1 MALGGTAQALNLLKI
16 ALTACRTNAGESP
29 QAVPDKIQIG
39 QEMVENK
46 RQVSWHTLVNGFISE
61 FGSGK
66 RGQKKG
72 QRTKTWSLAELQV
85 EAKNWILNVP
95 KTPGTSSSAPSPPQV
110 VLPPHGTALPAAPSS
125 LGGSSPMI
133 ESVPASLLPATVE
146 AGPTIEEAAEDE
158 AITVRSQPLWW
169 QSAMEDL
176 MAKTA
181 EAAAEKAA
189 EKIKKE
195 MQAQTKAIAYTKD
208 GPLHEDE
215 EVVQGLA
222 KMHHDLLRRC
232 MHGKLEGGIDSEIA
246 AFNQFIDEDSALD
259 ESYKVSE
266 CALGKAKRP
275 LPIAEQGDKSVVRRV
290 RRHVSGPVKCNPSDK
305 EDSDEDD
312 EDDDS
317 EEDSDEASD
326 EDE

>member
-1 MALGGTAQALNLLKI
+1 M
-16 ALTACRTNAGESP
+16 
-29 QAVPDKIQIG
+29 
-39 QEMVENK
+39 
-46 RQVSWHTLVNGFISE
+46 
-61 FGSGK
+61 
-66 RGQKKG
+66 
-72 QRTKTWSLAELQV
+72 
-85 EAKNWILNVP
+85 P
-95 KTPGTSSSAPSPPQV
+95 KTPGTSGSAPSP
-110 VLPPHGTALPAAPSS
+110 VLPPHGTALPAAPS
-125 LGGSSPMI
+125 GSS
-133 ESVPASLLPATVE
+133 ESVPASLLPATGSYQE
-146 AGPTIEEAAEDE
+146 AGPIIEEADENE

-176 MAKTA
+176 MVKTA

-189 EKIKKE
+189 EKAVNKQFIDIKKE

-208 GPLHEDE
+208 GEDE
-215 EVVQGLA
+215 EVVEGLA

-275 LPIAEQGDKSVVRRV
+275 LSSEEQGDKSVVRRV